1 MQILLGGYSMR
12 VVLVDPSRTV
22 LKCLTHAL
30 EAQRHDVHQFTDA
43 VAALQYIKS
52 NHFVD
57 ALITSTHLS
66 SMSGRQL
73 CLEVRRVASC
83 RRPIYILLMSSSDE
97 HRNLVE
103 ALDNG
108 ADDFISKPP
117 ITEELYA
124 RLRAASRIVSMQ
136 RELIRLASTD
146 SLTGVLNRRAFFEK
160 AEELGKRAELGG
172 ALSAILFDIDY
183 FKQINDSYG
192 HGAGDEVLRAI
203 ARVVSKEGVIVGR
216 LGGEE
221 FAILLEGVPLS
232 GAAEIAESLRIGIQQ
247 LEVAIAQ
254 QTISLTCSFGVSQW
268 QVDDTIDILLKRV
281 DVNLYEAKSNGRNRV
296 VVGECMSDAVGY
308 GRSISTVRSSTRDL
322 KKPAAA

>member
-1 MQILLGGYSMR
+1 MWCWLIR
-12 VVLVDPSRTV
+12 VRTV

-43 VAALQYIKS
+43 APALQYIKS
-52 NHFVD
+52 NHFID

-203 ARVVSKEGVIVGR
+203 AREVSKEGAIVGR

-221 FAILLEGVPLS
+221 FAILLEDVPLS

-247 LEVAIAQ
+247 LKVAIAQ

-281 DVNLYEAKSNGRNRV
+281 DVNLYEAKMNGRNQV
-296 VVGECMSDAVGY
+296 VVGVCMSDAVDY